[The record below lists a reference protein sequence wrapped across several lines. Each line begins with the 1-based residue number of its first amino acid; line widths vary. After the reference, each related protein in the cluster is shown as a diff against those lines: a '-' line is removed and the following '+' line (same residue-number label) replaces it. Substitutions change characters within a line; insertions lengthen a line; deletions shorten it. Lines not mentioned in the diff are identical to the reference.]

1 MTEPTVTSP
10 AASYEAFQVRYL
22 FGPWSLDLI
31 ERVRPQPGERVLDLA
46 CGTGAVARE
55 VLKRISPGGTLVGV
69 DINADMLRVA
79 SEVIEAREPLVRW
92 QQGSAESLPLPDAS
106 FDVALCQ
113 QGLQF
118 FPDKQGALREL
129 RRVLKPGGRL
139 ALSVWRALEHNPV
152 QHALSKAAAG
162 RLSQAMTIPFGG
174 LGENGGLERML
185 EDAGFQSVRVVSVEK
200 LITQP
205 DPDGYVERSVRGG
218 AAVLPDLRAMTE
230 DERAQ
235 LVAAVRAEMGPTLR
249 SYTTDGE
256 LRCPMAVHVATARN

>member
-1 MTEPTVTSP
+1 MAEPTVTSP

-55 VLKRISPGGTLVGV
+55 VLKSISPGGTLVGV
-69 DINADMLRVA
+69 DINPDMLRVA
-79 SEVIEAREPLVRW
+79 SEVIDAREPLVRW
-92 QQGSAESLPLPDAS
+92 QQASAESLPLPDAS
-106 FDVALCQ
+106 FDIALCQ

-129 RRVLKPGGRL
+129 RRVLAPGGRI

-152 QHALSKAAAG
+152 QHALSKAADG
-162 RLSQAMTIPFGG
+162 RLGKAMAIAFGS
-174 LGENGGLERML
+174 GENGGLERML
-185 EDAGFQSVRVVSVEK
+185 QDAGFQSVQVVSVEK
-200 LITQP
+200 IIVQP
-205 DPDGYVERSVRGG
+205 DPDDYVERAVKG
-218 AAVLPDLRAMTE
+218 AAAALPDLRAMTE
-230 DERAQ
+230 NERAQ
-235 LVAAVRAEMGPTLR
+235 LSAAVRADMGPTLR

-256 LRCPMAVHVATARN
+256 LRCPMALHVATARN

>member
-1 MTEPTVTSP
+1 MTEPKVTSA

-46 CGTGAVARE
+46 CGTGAVSRE

-79 SEVIEAREPLVRW
+79 SEVIEAREPVVRW
-92 QQGSAESLPLPDAS
+92 QEASADSLPLPDAS

-118 FPDKQGALREL
+118 FPDKPGALREL

-152 QHALSKAAAG
+152 QHALSKAADGKLGKSMAI
-162 RLSQAMTIPFGG
+162 AFG
-174 LGENGGLERML
+174 LGENGALERML
-185 EDAGFQSVRVVSVEK
+185 QDAGFQSVRVVSVQK
-200 LITQP
+200 VIVQP
-205 DPDGYVERSVRGG
+205 DPDDYVQRSVKG
-218 AAVLPDLRAMTE
+218 AAAALPDLRAMTE

-235 LVAAVRAEMGPTLR
+235 LAAAVRADMGPTLR
-249 SYTTDGE
+249 SYTTDDE
-256 LRCPMAVHVATARN
+256 LRCPMVAHVATAQN

>member
-55 VLKRISPGGTLVGV
+55 ALKRISPGGTLVGV
-69 DINADMLRVA
+69 DINPDMLRVA

-92 QQGSAESLPLPDAS
+92 QQASAESLPLPDAS

-139 ALSVWRALEHNPV
+139 ALSVWRGLEHNPLP
-152 QHALSKAAAG
+152 HALSKAADG
-162 RLSQAMTIPFGG
+162 RLGKAIAIAFG
-174 LGENGGLERML
+174 LGENGGLQRML
-185 EDAGFQSVRVVSVEK
+185 QDAGFQSVGVVSVEK
-200 LITQP
+200 LIAQP
-205 DPDGYVERSVRGG
+205 ADGYVERSVKG
-218 AAVLPDLRAMTE
+218 AAAALPDLRAMTE

-235 LVAAVRAEMGPTLR
+235 LAAAVRADMGPTLQ
-249 SYTTDGE
+249 SYTTDDE
-256 LRCPMAVHVATARN
+256 LRCPMAAHVATART

>member
-55 VLKRISPGGTLVGV
+55 ALKRISPGGTLVGV
-69 DINADMLRVA
+69 DISPDMLRVA
-79 SEVIEAREPLVRW
+79 NEIVGTRDGVVQW
-92 QQGSAESLPLPDAS
+92 QQASADSLPLPDAS
-106 FDVALCQ
+106 VDVAFCQ

-118 FPDKQGALREL
+118 FPDKPAALREL
-129 RRVLKPGGRL
+129 RRVLTPGGRV

-152 QHALSKAAAG
+152 QHALSKAADG
-162 RLSQAMTIPFGG
+162 RLGKSMAIAFG

-185 EDAGFQSVRVVSVEK
+185 QDAGFQSVQVVSVEK
-200 LITQP
+200 VIVQP
-205 DPDGYVERSVRGG
+205 DPGDYVERSVKG
-218 AAVLPDLRAMTE
+218 AAAALPDLRAMTE

-235 LVAAVRAEMGPTLR
+235 LIAAVRADMAPTLR

-256 LRCPMAVHVATARN
+256 LRCPMAAHVATALN

>member
-55 VLKRISPGGTLVGV
+55 ALKRISPGGTLVGV
-69 DINADMLRVA
+69 DINPDMLRVA
-79 SEVIEAREPLVRW
+79 SEVIEAREPIVQW
-92 QQGSAESLPLPDAS
+92 QQASAESLPLPDAS

-152 QHALSKAAAG
+152 QHALSKAADG
-162 RLSQAMTIPFGG
+162 RLGKSMAIAFG

-185 EDAGFQSVRVVSVEK
+185 QDAGFQGVQVVSVEK
-200 LITQP
+200 VIVQP
-205 DPDGYVERSVRGG
+205 DPDDYVERSVKG
-218 AAVLPDLRAMTE
+218 AAAALPDLRAMTE
-230 DERAQ
+230 DERSHLA
-235 LVAAVRAEMGPTLR
+235 AAVRADMGPTLR

-256 LRCPMAVHVATARN
+256 LRCPMAAHVATARN